1 MWAVTVFWFLL
12 ALLVLAAG
20 LALRVRLLR
29 RRARRR
35 AGLDDSDIRRIE
47 RTGALR
53 TDEEEAPDQ
62 ELIDE
67 EERRFWE
74 QSWDEPEPL

>member
-1 MWAVTVFWFLL
+1 MGAVTVFWFLL

-20 LALRVRLLR
+20 LAVRVRLLR

-53 TDEEEAPDQ
+53 TDEEEPLDQ
-62 ELIDE
+62 DLIDE